1 MQTFDKVTTYPYGTN
16 AFKLC
21 ENEMLLKNKWIKHDK
36 DIVKTEDTVIDKNID
51 KDIVKTEDTVSDKN
65 IDKDIVKTEDIVS
78 DKNIDKDI
86 VKTEDIDKEINHND
100 EEIAYIE
107 MFKKMIDRVN
117 EVKLTEFTYASCAN
131 KVNEILME
139 LKERNICVDQI
150 YEFPWLKLNELY
162 SINALI
168 DEFLD
173 KIWKSATVRNR
184 KADKKIDIY
193 KYLETDKYVDEYTDI
208 TDSKIDLF
216 SNLGLILNKAT
227 DEIQNAAYIVND
239 LKHKENADVKTLK
252 IMHETLEKVL
262 IKWMK
267 AISSTF
273 KNDKV

>member
-36 DIVKTEDTVIDKNID
+36 DIDIDKN
-51 KDIVKTEDTVSDKN
+51 IVKTEDTVSDKN

-239 LKHKENADVKTLK
+239 LKHKENADIKTLK